1 PVDPTTSTANNCRSH
16 VLYCLAC
23 ENQASNLF
31 KPHLA
36 MSRIQLAKHSVNR
49 GIKRKKFPHV
59 LQVHE
64 ELGPREQRTTAL
76 ENNRARPPPRT
87 PQRKNQPSRLQAE
100 STTEP
105 ARRSQHED
113 TTTRQDTNRQ
123 VRTSTDEPRN
133 STP

>member
-1 PVDPTTSTANNCRSH
+1 MCKTQTRSPFSRSHINQNLPVDPTTSTANNCRSH

-49 GIKRKKFPHV
+49 RIKRKKFPHV
-59 LQVHE
+59 VQVYQ

-87 PQRKNQPSRLQAE
+87 PQRKNQSR
-100 STTEP
+100 
-105 ARRSQHED
+105 
-113 TTTRQDTNRQ
+113 TRYKASFHKSATN
-123 VRTSTDEPRN
+123 
-133 STP
+133 